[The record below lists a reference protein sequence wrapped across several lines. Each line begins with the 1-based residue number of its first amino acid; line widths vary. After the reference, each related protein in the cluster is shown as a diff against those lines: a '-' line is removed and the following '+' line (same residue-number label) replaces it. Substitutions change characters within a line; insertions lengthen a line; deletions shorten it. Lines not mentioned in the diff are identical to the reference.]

1 MFNAFNTKTFRRCR
15 SIYKRAKPHTLNES
29 RVRFFVFDVRL
40 NVALKTFLISI
51 FKRAPLGLLRPLLIR
66 RLTRAFHTHK
76 CLHPYTVV
84 RHRHLDEYFFSTK
97 YDEKPFSFL
106 LWAFFSFQAYF
117 RIISRS
123 YVYFTRILILVRCHV
138 LAKYVFDEKRREKVF
153 DYDIARTIYNGR
165 TSPSV
170 GRL

>member
-1 MFNAFNTKTFRRCR
+1 VFNAFNTKTFRRCR

-84 RHRHLDEYFFSTK
+84 RHRDEYF
-97 YDEKPFSFL
+97 
-106 LWAFFSFQAYF
+106 
-117 RIISRS
+117 
-123 YVYFTRILILVRCHV
+123 LVRNTTKSRFPSYYGRF
-138 LAKYVFDEKRREKVF
+138 LVFRRIFASFRDRMFILRV
-153 DYDIARTIYNGR
+153 Y
-165 TSPSV
+165 
-170 GRL
+170 